1 MVLFLLVISI
11 LDIFLEVLI
20 GKCTRKRPELLL
32 SISLLLHSPSLLVLF
47 LRPLFFSLLLQSLSA
62 SPPSFR
68 IPSSSSF
75 TRSFLALLPHSLSIE
90 THSVFHRLS
99 YLTFSSLSF
108 FRIVSFPLLRRV
120 SFFLF
125 CASTFVYIFLLSWF
139 TGMPYHIILS
149 LSILLLSGLS
159 FFLLLSPFSLLLFLF
174 PRLSLPSLP
183 TLR

>member
-75 TRSFLALLPHSLSIE
+75 TRSFLALLPHSLTS
-90 THSVFHRLS
+90 F
-99 YLTFSSLSF
+99 TFSSLSF

-149 LSILLLSGLS
+149 LSILLLSFLVFHFS
-159 FFLLLSPFSLLLFLF
+159 FSFLRFPSSSSSSLVSCFPLF
-174 PRLSLPSLP
+174 PL
-183 TLR
+183 

>member
-32 SISLLLHSPSLLVLF
+32 SISLLLHSPSFLVLF

-75 TRSFLALLPHSLSIE
+75 TRSFLALLPHSLTSFIS
-90 THSVFHRLS
+90 HFFL
-99 YLTFSSLSF
+99 SLSF

-149 LSILLLSGLS
+149 LSILLS
-159 FFLLLSPFSLLLFLF
+159 LLVFPFSFSFLRFPSSSSSSLVSCFPLF
-174 PRLSLPSLP
+174 PL
-183 TLR
+183 

>member
-32 SISLLLHSPSLLVLF
+32 SISLLLHSPSFLVLF

-75 TRSFLALLPHSLSIE
+75 TRSLLALLPHSLSIE

-149 LSILLLSGLS
+149 LSILLS
-159 FFLLLSPFSLLLFLF
+159 LLVFPFSFSFLRFPSSSSSSLVSCFPLF
-174 PRLSLPSLP
+174 PL
-183 TLR
+183 